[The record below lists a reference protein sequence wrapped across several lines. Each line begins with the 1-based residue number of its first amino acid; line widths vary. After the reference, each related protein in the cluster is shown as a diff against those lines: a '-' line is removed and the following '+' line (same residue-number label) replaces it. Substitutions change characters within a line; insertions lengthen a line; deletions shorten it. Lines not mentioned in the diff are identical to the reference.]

1 MEDKLKPEVTDAPET
16 ITKEEQ
22 LSRAHSVAIRVRLVN
37 RARAAVVRSQVVS
50 AYEII
55 DNIRLT
61 PGLSDTVFRDKI
73 IGVKKNLEM
82 ALSDFLLSDTYHEEA
97 LNKIYKMS
105 DKEYEESLHSPD
117 AEGTDSPVKVR
128 Y

>member
-37 RARAAVVRSQVVS
+37 RARAAVIRSQVVS
-50 AYEII
+50 AYEIV

-61 PGLSDTVFRDKI
+61 PGLSDTAFRDKI
-73 IGVKKNLEM
+73 TGAKKSLEIT
-82 ALSDFLLSDTYHEEA
+82 LSDFLLSDKYHEEA
-97 LNKIYKMS
+97 LNRLYKMS
-105 DKEYEESLHSPD
+105 DKEYEEALNSPE
-117 AEGTDSPVKVR
+117 AKGTDVPIKVK
-128 Y
+128 